1 MQFLVVHALLNEY
14 DGIDIQNGGKQ
25 LNSIFGY
32 FILGISL
39 AAPVGPV
46 NAAQLNTGI
55 RNGFFHALIFGFGA
69 LTADV
74 IYMVAVYLGV
84 GQFLTTPFMKTLLWS
99 FGAFVLIYTGIE
111 AIVSMK
117 KLTIK
122 MTKGKRVRLR
132 QSALSG
138 FLMSLLNP
146 LTILFWLGIYGSVLA
161 GVSENTSDLR
171 LIVFSGAMIAGIL
184 TWDFTMSILSSGAK
198 KFLSVRLLKGITL
211 VTALSMIVF
220 GLYFGLKAIDLMF

>member
-1 MQFLVVHALLNEY
+1 M
-14 DGIDIQNGGKQ
+14 
-25 LNSIFGY
+25 NSIIGY

-69 LTADV
+69 LTAD
-74 IYMVAVYLGV
+74 ILYMIAVYLGV
-84 GQFLTTPFMKTLLWS
+84 GQLLTSSFMKTLLWS

-111 AIVSMK
+111 ALISMK

-122 MTKGKRVRLR
+122 MTKGKRTRLR
-132 QSALSG
+132 QSAISG
-138 FLMSLLNP
+138 FLMSLMNP

-161 GVSENTSDLR
+161 GTADNVSNTKL
-171 LIVFSGAMIAGIL
+171 LVFSLSMIMGIL

-198 KFLSVRLLKGITL
+198 KYLSANLLKGITL
-211 VTALSMIVF
+211 VTSLSMILF
-220 GLYFGLKAIDLMF
+220 GLYFGLKALELMF